1 MDNKKINFFEVLNAL
16 NESLYKRRE
25 ELAKE
30 ENDKA
35 GIVISSRIKNITEQI
50 DLFSGIGAWDS

>member
-50 DLFSGIGAWDS
+50 DLFSGFVKYWI

>member
-35 GIVISSRIKNITEQI
+35 GIIISSRIKNITEQI
-50 DLFSGIGAWDS
+50 DLFSGFVKYWI

>member
-35 GIVISSRIKNITEQI
+35 GIVISSRIKNITGQI
-50 DLFSGIGAWDS
+50 DLFSGIGTWDS